1 MSSFTSTPS
10 DHLANRVVR
19 HCARTLA
26 KDIAA
31 VANQAMIKGCE
42 TTANAGLS
50 VTGGVIKQE
59 EYRSVL
65 AEELAVLGIQFQ
77 WIELVDDAAGMGA
90 AAIALNFR

>member
-1 MSSFTSTPS
+1 MSSFTSHPP
-10 DHLANRVVR
+10 DHLAVRVVH
-19 HCARTLA
+19 HCARSLA

-42 TTANAGLS
+42 PTTNAGLS

-59 EYRSVL
+59 QFRLVL
-65 AEELAVLGIQFQ
+65 AEELAMLGVHFQ

-90 AAIALNFR
+90 AAIALNTR